1 MKDPELNASGPFQ
14 KGSPR
19 NFFFNVQIF
28 LYCRSY
34 THVSFVGGL
43 SVR

>member
-1 MKDPELNASGPFQ
+1 MKDPELNTNAPFQ
-14 KGSPR
+14 NRSRR
-19 NFFFNVQIF
+19 NFVFNIHMI
-28 LYCRSY
+28 LHYRSY